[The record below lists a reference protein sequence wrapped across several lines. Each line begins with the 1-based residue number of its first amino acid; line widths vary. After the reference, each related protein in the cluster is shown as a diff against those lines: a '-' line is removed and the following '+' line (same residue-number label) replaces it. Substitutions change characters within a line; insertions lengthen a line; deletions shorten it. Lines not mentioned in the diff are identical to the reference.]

1 MRALLPCFLV
11 LGLLCA
17 IAPGNAA
24 DAKGAY
30 AIDGGGGATCKAF
43 TDSRKADDTRAAGL
57 FAGWV
62 DGYLS
67 AANQNS
73 PDTFDLTPWQTT
85 DLLLV
90 LLGRYCE
97 SYPEDRFE
105 IAVNTMRKA
114 LHAQRL
120 VTRSE
125 TLLAGSKEKG
135 VPIYREIMLRAQ
147 QSLKQQGV
155 YPGALDGNYG
165 QAMHTAL
172 NAFQEKNGIK
182 VTGLPDQETLFR
194 LLPLAP
200 EIGVSGP
207 K

>member
-1 MRALLPCFLV
+1 MRALLPSFLV

-17 IAPGNAA
+17 IYPAKAA
-24 DAKGAY
+24 DSKGAY
-30 AIDGGGGATCKAF
+30 AIDGGGGAPCKAF
-43 TDSRKADDTRAAGL
+43 TSSRKADDTRAAGL

-97 SYPEDRFE
+97 SYPEDHFE
-105 IAVNTMRKA
+105 IAVNNMIKA
-114 LHAQRL
+114 LHPQRL

-147 QSLKQQGV
+147 QRLKEQGF
-155 YPGALDGNYG
+155 YSGALDGNYG

-172 NAFQEKNGIK
+172 SAFQEKNAIR

-200 EIGVSGP
+200 EMGVPGP

>member
-1 MRALLPCFLV
+1 MRALLPSFLV

-24 DAKGAY
+24 DSKGAY
-30 AIDGGGGATCKAF
+30 AIDGGGGAPCKAF
-43 TDSRKADDTRAAGL
+43 TDSRKADNKNAAGL

-90 LLGRYCE
+90 LLGRYCD
-97 SYPEDRFE
+97 SYPEDSFE
-105 IAVNTMRKA
+105 IAVNNLRKA
-114 LHAQRL
+114 LHTQRL
-120 VTRSE
+120 ATRSE
-125 TLLAGSKEKG
+125 TLLAGNKEKG
-135 VPIYREIMLRAQ
+135 VPIYREIMVRAQ
-147 QSLKQQGV
+147 QRLKQQGF
-155 YPGALDGNYG
+155 YSGALDGNYG
-165 QAMHTAL
+165 QAMNTAIR
-172 NAFQEKNGIK
+172 AFQEKNAIT

-194 LLPLAP
+194 LLPLSP
-200 EIGVSGP
+200 ETGVSGP